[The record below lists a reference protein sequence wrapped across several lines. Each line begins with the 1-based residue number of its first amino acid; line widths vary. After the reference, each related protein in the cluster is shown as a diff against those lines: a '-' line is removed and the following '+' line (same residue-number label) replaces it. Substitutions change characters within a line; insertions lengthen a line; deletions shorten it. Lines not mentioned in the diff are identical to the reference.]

1 MPKDCNM
8 IIGLYYETSSG
19 AVARTTGWDG
29 RSCEV
34 LYHFDDGQGSRRASE
49 AEVASWMPRHDLDD
63 SPQTRNTRL
72 TYTIVL
78 LWDVQ
83 RRSDMVSLLKRGVV
97 ALSEVHEA
105 LPLADLRLPDAEQ
118 AERRPDT

>member
-1 MPKDCNM
+1 MCHTRCGVVTGVQTCALPIVRRFWMPKDCNM

-49 AEVASWMPRHDLDD
+49 AEVASWMPHHELDD
-63 SPQTRNTRL
+63 FPHTREHQLPSPFAIFWEIKTSWALRWQRL
-72 TYTIVL
+72 
-78 LWDVQ
+78 
-83 RRSDMVSLLKRGVV
+83 R
-97 ALSEVHEA
+97 
-105 LPLADLRLPDAEQ
+105 
-118 AERRPDT
+118 